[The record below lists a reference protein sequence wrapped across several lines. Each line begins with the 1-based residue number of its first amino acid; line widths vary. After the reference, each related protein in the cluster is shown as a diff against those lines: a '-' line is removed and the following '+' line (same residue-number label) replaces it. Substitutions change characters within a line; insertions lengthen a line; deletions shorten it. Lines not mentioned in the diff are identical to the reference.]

1 MNKTRKIIYN
11 LFSLLKIA
19 WEEDKKIL
27 LGYFITSL
35 FSAIL
40 LFAVYFLYKLMI
52 DQVFKSLVN
61 KEITFVFLI
70 VGSYLISE
78 YLSRFFTNILNVYFF
93 EYILRS
99 KFQNVLT
106 RRFMEKLAHLD
117 FSNLENGEVRNL
129 IAKVE
134 GTYSWRLY
142 ENLRV
147 MNFMIYSITSL
158 ILAFFVALRFNP
170 VYLVALFFL
179 STPLYF
185 FRAKYGNI
193 YWSIYTKNSKKI
205 NYLWYMRYLFT
216 NFNTLAE
223 IKIYDLKNFFLNKT
237 KKIQNEVVDQYKK
250 PIIRYVFWS
259 TIVSFFIPGL
269 VFFFLKD
276 FVNQIIFSQKFSLGD
291 FTFFLNAIFT
301 FTGQTSGLLVN
312 IGSIV
317 ENNLYVEDYFK
328 LLNIKNRVI
337 SSKNAKRLKKVIPR
351 EIKFENVSFTYP
363 GSEKLVLKNINLTIK
378 TGQDIAI
385 VGPNGAGKTT
395 LIKLLFRFYDPAS
408 GKILVDGV
416 DLKKINLDDWYRH
429 LGVLFQDFAKY
440 YLTVKENIEFGDV
453 NNVKKKSVKKALD
466 NAQGNDLL
474 NLPKKTDQILGRWF
488 EDGEE
493 ISVGQWQKLAI
504 ARALYRDAPILVLDE
519 PTSNIDAQAE
529 FKIFNNLKKTY
540 RKKTLIFISHRFATV
555 RKADHIYVLENGQ
568 IIEQGNHQALLLKN
582 DSYAKYFKIQKQGYE

>member
-1 MNKTRKIIYN
+1 MDKSKKIVSN

-19 WEEDKKIL
+19 WDEDKKFL

-35 FSAIL
+35 ISVVL
-40 LFAVYFLYKLMI
+40 LFVIFFLYKLMI
-52 DQVFKSLVN
+52 DQVFQGLVH
-61 KEITFVFLI
+61 KEVAFVFII
-70 VGSYLISE
+70 VASYLISE
-78 YLSRFFTNILNVYFF
+78 YLSRFFTNTLNVYFF

-99 KFQNVLT
+99 KFQNALT
-106 RRFMEKLAHLD
+106 RKFMEKLAHLD

-134 GTYSWRLY
+134 DTYNWRLY
-142 ENLRV
+142 ENLR
-147 MNFMIYSITSL
+147 MINFIIYNIASL
-158 ILAFFVALRFNP
+158 ILAFFIAWQFNP
-170 VYLVALFFL
+170 FYLLVLFIFSL
-179 STPLYF
+179 PLYF

-193 YWSIYTKNSKKI
+193 YWSIYTQNSKKI

-216 NFNTLAE
+216 NFNTLSE

-259 TIVSFFIPGL
+259 TIASFFIPGL

-276 FVNQIIFSQKFSLGD
+276 FVHQVIFNNKFTLGD

-301 FTGQTSGLLVN
+301 FTGQTSNLLVN
-312 IGSIV
+312 LGSIV

-328 LLNIKNRVI
+328 LLNMENKIKI
-337 SSKNAKRLKKVIPR
+337 DKNAKRLTKIIPR
-351 EIKFENVSFTYP
+351 EIKFENVSFIYP

-378 TGQDIAI
+378 TNQDIAI

-395 LIKLLFRFYDPAS
+395 LIKLLFRFYDPTQ
-408 GKILVDGV
+408 GKILIDGV

-440 YLTVKENIEFGDV
+440 YLTVKENIEFGDMK
-453 NNVKKKSVKKALD
+453 NVKKKNIKEALS

-474 NLPKKTDQILGRWF
+474 TLPKKTNQILGRWF
-488 EDGEE
+488 ED
-493 ISVGQWQKLAI
+493 
-504 ARALYRDAPILVLDE
+504 
-519 PTSNIDAQAE
+519 
-529 FKIFNNLKKTY
+529 
-540 RKKTLIFISHRFATV
+540 
-555 RKADHIYVLENGQ
+555 
-568 IIEQGNHQALLLKN
+568 
-582 DSYAKYFKIQKQGYE
+582 